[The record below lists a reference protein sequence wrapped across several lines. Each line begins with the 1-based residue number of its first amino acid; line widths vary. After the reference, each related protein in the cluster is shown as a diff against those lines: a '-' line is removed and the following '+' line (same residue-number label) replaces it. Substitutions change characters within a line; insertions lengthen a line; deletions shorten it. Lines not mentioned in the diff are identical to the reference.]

1 MASNKSIT
9 QTNDTMQVKILLKGG
24 FDKGEG
30 LQKYNSESNL
40 VSNEELKRNALSDA
54 KKKELLQVAVSA
66 FMNNSK
72 HNIDGSKKNKW
83 LLWKHK
89 DQILNDEK
97 RRNKWLEEAESDTR
111 GYAVG
116 RRNYEKAEILVRN
129 ISS

>member
-9 QTNDTMQVKILLKGG
+9 QTNDTMQVKMLLKGG

-54 KKKELLQVAVSA
+54 KKKELLQMAVSA

-72 HNIDGSKKNKW
+72 NNSDGSKKNKW

-97 RRNKWLEEAESDTR
+97 KRNKWLEEAESDTR

-129 ISS
+129 I

>member
-1 MASNKSIT
+1 MASNKNIT
-9 QTNDTMQVKILLKGG
+9 QTNDIMEVKRLLKGRL
-24 FDKGEG
+24 DKAEG

-72 HNIDGSKKNKW
+72 HNLDGSKKNKW
-83 LLWKHK
+83 LLWKYK
-89 DQILNDEK
+89 DQISNDER
-97 RRNKWLEEAESDTR
+97 RRNKWIEDAESDTR

-116 RRNYEKAEILVRN
+116 RRNYEKAEIVVRN
-129 ISS
+129 I